1 MKAASI
7 THLTALCILLAG
19 CTSTH
24 QQPWPANESTFNQAA
39 VAADHPVAS
48 QAGLEIL
55 RQGGNAVDAAVA
67 ISFTLSVVRPESC
80 GLGGGG
86 FMVIHAPATE
96 GIPPTQ
102 QAIIYREQCPSAVAP
117 LHYVRLDDDQA
128 SRFGYHASGVPG
140 TVAGMLQVLETYGTL
155 DRATVM
161 APAIRAAEK
170 GFAADPRYIK
180 GRTHALREM
189 PARNLGPLWNDGSN
203 GVPSVGRIVHN
214 RDQARALRLIERD
227 GADAFYR
234 GEIGK
239 AIVTLMQ
246 NSGGTLSNEDLANY
260 RVRSVEP
267 VRGQFQGYE
276 ILAMPP
282 PSSGGVALLQMFGML
297 ELRYNDIQTQSPQS
311 SIYVHLLTEMMK
323 HAFADRSE
331 WLADSE
337 FVDVPINMLLD
348 GAYVESRSQLI
359 SATST
364 HAPEHYGSRIALP
377 DDGGTSH
384 FSVIDANGMAVACT
398 ETINLEYGSLVVVPG
413 YGFCM
418 NNQMDDFTTQPGEA
432 NAFGLT
438 QSARNSPLP
447 GKRPLSSMSP
457 TIVLKDGRPVIVAGA
472 SGGPRIITST
482 FQCIL
487 NCLLHGMNAGQAVA
501 APRFHH
507 QWMPDRLYIEQE
519 RYPTDLSQ
527 ALNEFGHQ
535 TDQTQSV
542 GNVQLIFVD
551 DRGIIHAA
559 SDPRKGGVPAGY

>member
-1 MKAASI
+1 MKAAYFNYSTI
-7 THLTALCILLAG
+7 LCILLAG
-19 CTSTH
+19 CSARMH
-24 QQPWPANESTFNQAA
+24 RQPWSASESTFHRAA

-55 RQGGNAVDAAVA
+55 RKGGNAVDAAVA

-86 FMVIHAPATE
+86 FMVIHAPTAD
-96 GIPPTQ
+96 GISPIQ
-102 QAIIYREQCPSAVAP
+102 KAIIYREQCPATVEP
-117 LHYVRLDDDQA
+117 LHYVQLEDNQA

-140 TVAGMLQVLETYGTL
+140 TVAGLLHVLDTYGTL
-155 DRATVM
+155 DRSTVM
-161 APAIRAAEK
+161 APAIRAAER
-170 GFAADPRYIK
+170 GFAADQRYIK
-180 GRTHALREM
+180 GRSHAREEM
-189 PARNLGPLWNDGSN
+189 PGRNLGPLWNDGSEN
-203 GVPSVGRIVHN
+203 IPSVGQIVHN

-234 GEIGK
+234 GEIGQ
-239 AIVTLMQ
+239 AIVSLMQ
-246 NSGGTLSNEDLANY
+246 NKGGTLSNADLVSY
-260 RVRSVEP
+260 RVRSVAP
-267 VRGQFQGYE
+267 VRGKFQGHE

-297 ELRYNDIQTQSPQS
+297 ELRYKEIQSQPPLSPN
-311 SIYVHLLTEMMK
+311 YVHMVAEMMK

-337 FVDVPINMLLD
+337 FVDVPIDMLLD
-348 GAYVESRSQLI
+348 RAYVESRGRLI
-359 SATST
+359 SEKST
-364 HAPEHYGSRIALP
+364 HAPDHYGSRHVIP
-377 DDGGTSH
+377 EDGGTSH
-384 FSVIDANGMAVACT
+384 FSVIDADGMAVACT
-398 ETINLEYGSLVVVPG
+398 ETINLEYGSLTVVPG
-413 YGFCM
+413 YGFCL

-438 QSARNSPLP
+438 QSTRNSPQP

-457 TIVLKDGRPVIVAGA
+457 TIVLKNGRPIIIAGA

-487 NCLLHGMNAGQAVA
+487 NCLLHDMNAGQSVA
-501 APRFHH
+501 SPRFHH
-507 QWMPDRLYIEQE
+507 QWMPNRLYLEDG
-519 RYPTDLSQ
+519 TGAGLSRP
-527 ALNEFGHQ
+527 LKRFGHETEQ
-535 TDQTQSV
+535 TNSV